1 MLWWFC
7 FCFACFRLGFHLS
20 WTAKARKK
28 KWCGAISFSIPIS
41 IPKNNINPNI
51 NINPNPNLNLNPN
64 PNLNPNL
71 YTNINLNVGRGYPWL
86 TASQI

>member
-1 MLWWFC
+1 MDSESEKEEVVRRYLILYPYFN
-7 FCFACFRLGFHLS
+7 
-20 WTAKARKK
+20 
-28 KWCGAISFSIPIS
+28 
-41 IPKNNINPNI
+41 PKNNINPNI
-51 NINPNPNLNLNPN
+51 NINPNLNLN